1 MPDITAASKL
11 VFFKTE
17 YYRHTAHYT
26 FDTSCLPRPQ
36 FCLGLVLTG
45 HAVYHDCT
53 HNEDIAVT
61 VGDLIFVPIGS
72 RYVSHWVGEPDI
84 SYISMHF
91 IFDYPAVFTKA
102 KNFRLQKITPPDFE
116 ATKAI
121 FLHALENHTSGEAQ
135 KLAVLGH
142 FYALLATLL
151 PKLTVGKTGELD
163 ARIYR
168 AVSYIEEHYR
178 EELTVKKLAETAN
191 MSVSRFFPLFRRSLG
206 VSPVEYIN
214 HYRINRAIILLM
226 SSERYG
232 IEEISEA
239 TGFQS
244 AAYFRRVFKKMT
256 GKSPRDYRTSTMEI

>member
-11 VFFKTE
+11 VFFKVE
-17 YYRHTAHYT
+17 HYHYTAHHT

-36 FCLGLVLTG
+36 FCLGLVLAG

-53 HNEDIAVT
+53 HNEDIAVAA
-61 VGDLIFVPIGS
+61 GDLIFVPIGS
-72 RYVSHWVGEPDI
+72 RYISRWEGDPDI

-102 KNFRLQKITPPDFE
+102 KNFKLQKITPLDFE
-116 ATKAI
+116 ATKSV
-121 FLHALENHTSGEAQ
+121 FLHALENYAAGEAQ
-135 KLAVLGH
+135 KLAVLGN
-142 FYALLATLL
+142 FYTLLSALLPGL
-151 PKLTVGKTGELD
+151 KVSKTGELD

-168 AVSYIEEHYR
+168 ASSYIEEHYR
-178 EELTVKKLAETAN
+178 EEIPIGKLAEVAN

-226 SSERYG
+226 SHERYA

-256 GKSPRDYRTSTMEI
+256 GKSPRDYRACAPEI